1 MKRLIVTAMATL
13 CAAALFSVASAH
25 AQNPEIFN
33 YQIFPT
39 QIVGQTCLENQ
50 QNKEIKCAVLDTKE
64 QLKSVAQ
71 LDVKTHG
78 SRDIL
83 IQFCA
88 KVEDPHYTGLKCQ
101 ATVDGA
107 MAQPGSVD
115 PLEQDPTVAAVSI
128 YVFCLS
134 WFGETTGL
142 GKNDITEVDV
152 GCEAKADA
160 PTMNAADAVRIDS
173 ATTAVFS
180 K

>member
-1 MKRLIVTAMATL
+1 M
-13 CAAALFSVASAH
+13 
-25 AQNPEIFN
+25 N
-33 YQIFPT
+33 YQIFPS

-50 QNKEIKCAVLDTKE
+50 QNKEIKCAILDTKND
-64 QLKSVAQ
+64 LVPVAQ
-71 LDVKTHG
+71 LDLQTHG
-78 SRDIL
+78 GRDLL

-88 KVEDPHYTGLKCQ
+88 KVEDPNFTGLKCQ

-107 MAQPGSVD
+107 VAEPGSVD
-115 PLEQDPTVAAVSI
+115 PLEQDPNVAAVSI

-152 GCEAKADA
+152 ECEAKENVPMGGD
-160 PTMNAADAVRIDS
+160 PVRIDS
-173 ATTAVFS
+173 ATTSVFA